1 MLGRMDLLDR
11 ILRPDIL
18 GVMIPIVA
26 IVAGFGLLLAR
37 RIIVHRERMAMIERG
52 MHPDR
57 PDEGYDDEVEPD
69 GDRER
74 VEVELR
80 THERHP
86 ERRR

>member
-1 MLGRMDLLDR
+1 MDLLDR

-26 IVAGFGLLLAR
+26 ILSVFGLLLGR
-37 RIIVHRERMAMIERG
+37 RIITHRERMAMIDRG

-57 PDEGYDDEVEPD
+57 PDEDYDDDLDVDED
-69 GDRER
+69 R
-74 VEVELR
+74 VEVELSSR
-80 THERHP
+80 RRLP